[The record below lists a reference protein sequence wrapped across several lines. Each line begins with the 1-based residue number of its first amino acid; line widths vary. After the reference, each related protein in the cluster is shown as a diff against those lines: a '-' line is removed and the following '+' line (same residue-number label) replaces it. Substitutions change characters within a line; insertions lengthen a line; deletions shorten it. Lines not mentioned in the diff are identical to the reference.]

1 MTRTLLV
8 LAVAVAAA
16 ACSLL
21 SSQDSVVDVRE
32 LAGPWRGRL
41 ATQLA
46 NAAATMT
53 IDEMGAYTGALHV
66 EGGEDRPFA
75 GAIVVVRPGRLRYQG
90 SHGTGIVMVTRHDDR
105 TTLRFV
111 PDGGGGGGTFTRAR

>member
-1 MTRTLLV
+1 MTRTAAVIALV
-8 LAVAVAAA
+8 IAVTGCALV
-16 ACSLL
+16 
-21 SSQDSVVDVRE
+21 SSQEPVANVRE

-53 IDEMGAYTGALHV
+53 VDETGAYTGALHA
-66 EGGEDRPFA
+66 EGGEDRPFQ

-90 SHGTGIVMVTRHDDR
+90 SHGNGIVMVTSRDGV
-105 TTLRFV
+105 TELRFV
-111 PDGGGGGGTFTRAR
+111 PDGGGGGGAFTRAR

>member
-8 LAVAVAAA
+8 LAVAIAAA

-21 SSQDSVVDVRE
+21 SSPESVADVRE

-41 ATQLA
+41 ATQIA

-90 SHGTGIVMVTRHDDR
+90 SHGNGLVMLTRRDDR
-105 TTLRFV
+105 TMLRFV